1 MDCEKKRLKW
11 NQCPS
16 ASTCCVHFRS
26 LFQPTRKSREERQ
39 NKFENQ
45 DWSWPRLLIFDRLFR
60 SNILAQEFPVCLS
73 VFQRTVKELLEY
85 LWGKNKRK
93 NKVLWSVNQLK
104 SKSKLFHARAQN
116 SIAFHGF
123 PLLLG
128 KVSLLASWQHWCHR
142 NPAVSALARGLC
154 PLIRLAFWSPDPP
167 TSYFTPTGFFVMF
180 FHWLEYLPSL
190 IFLKLVPQ
198 GSSLNVSF
206 LNASYDTLLPNLNP
220 INFPLSGFLLG
231 PHFLAPEPDKNVD
244 SINRQ

>member
-1 MDCEKKRLKW
+1 MIGKSIKKQK
-11 NQCPS
+11 QIIPCS
-16 ASTCCVHFRS
+16 GS
-26 LFQPTRKSREERQ
+26 
-39 NKFENQ
+39 KFYC
-45 DWSWPRLLIFDRLFR
+45 
-60 SNILAQEFPVCLS
+60 FPWL
-73 VFQRTVKELLEY
+73 
-85 LWGKNKRK
+85 
-93 NKVLWSVNQLK
+93 
-104 SKSKLFHARAQN
+104 
-116 SIAFHGF
+116 

-142 NPAVSALARGLC
+142 NPGVSALARGLC
-154 PLIRLAFWSPDPP
+154 PLIRLAFWSSDPP
-167 TSYFTPTGFFVMF
+167 TSYFTPTGVFVMF

-198 GSSLNVSF
+198 GSSLNVNF